1 MARIVVVGHGPIG
14 HAFIEKLCEKKAD
27 FQISVLCEEPR
38 PAYNR
43 AMLTQYFQDCDAGK
57 HDSMKLSYWS
67 EAQLKEEKVNLV
79 YGRAVSIDRAA
90 KEVIYTASTGDARI
104 AYDTLV
110 LATGSYCFVPPTP
123 GMTLPEKQNASWPDD
138 PASRAK
144 GVFVYRTIED
154 LEALMEA
161 TKNGA
166 KTAAVIGGG
175 LLGLEAAKAV
185 YDLKMESHV
194 LEMAPYLMP
203 TQLNEAAGSVLTKKI
218 EGLDI
223 KVHAV

>member
-1 MARIVVVGHGPIG
+1 M
-14 HAFIEKLCEKKAD
+14 
-27 FQISVLCEEPR
+27 
-38 PAYNR
+38 
-43 AMLTQYFQDCDAGK
+43 
-57 HDSMKLSYWS
+57 
-67 EAQLKEEKVNLV
+67 NLV

-138 PASRAK
+138 PASRPK
-144 GVFVYRTIED
+144 GVCVYRTIED

-203 TQLNEAAGSVLTKKI
+203 TQLNEAAGSVLTRR
-218 EGLDI
+218 LRS
-223 KVHAV
+223 